1 MRKISVY
8 LTEEEVN
15 KRIRE
20 MGREITEKFKG
31 EAVYI
36 VCILKGSVY
45 FATEL
50 TKRIDLPM
58 QIDFMKVSSY
68 GDATKSSGV
77 INVQQDISGDING
90 KNVIIVED
98 IIDTGNTLHRLLEL
112 FKARNPKTLSL
123 CTLLDKP
130 ERRQVEVNVD
140 YIGFPIPDKF
150 VVGYGLDLAEEYRN
164 LPYIGLVE
172 EE

>member
-68 GDATKSSGV
+68 GDTTKSSGV

-90 KNVIIVED
+90 KNVIIVPSH
-98 IIDTGNTLHRLLEL
+98 G
-112 FKARNPKTLSL
+112 A
-123 CTLLDKP
+123 
-130 ERRQVEVNVD
+130 
-140 YIGFPIPDKF
+140 
-150 VVGYGLDLAEEYRN
+150 
-164 LPYIGLVE
+164 
-172 EE
+172 